1 MKAKGLMPVD
11 EALGRL
17 LDLAA
22 ASPIAD
28 IEELALA
35 RADGRVLGRDLFAR
49 IDSPPWANSAMD
61 GYAFRLA
68 DLDGRALRVSQ
79 TIFAGQAPAP
89 LEPGTCARIYTGAP
103 LPEGAD
109 CVQIQENCT
118 RPDDHHVL
126 IEGQPR
132 AGANVRPQADE
143 IAAGEPLLN
152 AGRILGPV
160 SLGVLASQ
168 GYASVPVVRRPRV
181 ALLSTGDELVPP
193 GQALAPGQIHDSNRT
208 VLRALLQR
216 LGCEVVELG
225 RVGDDPQAICT
236 ALAAGSASDLILS
249 SGGVSVGEADFI
261 GKLLREQGEVMLWKL
276 AIKPGKPFTF
286 GKLEATPFIGLP
298 GNPGSSLVTFLLLV
312 RPYLLRRMGVAAVQP
327 RRQPLPVGFDWPKA
341 GTRQE
346 YLRVRIEDGI
356 ARLLPGQSSG
366 TLLSATLADGLLE
379 IPAGRTF
386 EAGEWLNFLP
396 FDGLWGAANDA
407 R

>member
-1 MKAKGLMPVD
+1 MKGAALMPVD

-17 LDLAA
+17 LDLAQG
-22 ASPIAD
+22 SPIAD

-35 RADGRVLGRDLFAR
+35 LADGRVLARDLFAR
-49 IDSPPWANSAMD
+49 TDSPPWANSAMD

-68 DLDGRALRVSQ
+68 DLDGRALRISQ

-109 CVQIQENCT
+109 CVQIQENC
-118 RPDDHHVL
+118 RLLDDQRVL

-132 AGANVRPQADE
+132 AGANVRPRADE
-143 IAAGEPLLN
+143 IAAGEPLLE
-152 AGRILGPV
+152 AGRVLGPV

-168 GYASVPVVRRPRV
+168 GYERAPVVRRPRV
-181 ALLSTGDELVPP
+181 ALLSTGDELVAA
-193 GQALAPGQIHDSNRT
+193 GQALAPGQIYDSNRT
-208 VLRALLQR
+208 LLRALLQR

-225 RVGDDPQAICT
+225 RVGDDPEAIRA
-236 ALAAGSASDLILS
+236 ALAAGRANDLILS

-261 GKLLREQGEVMLWKL
+261 GQLLREQGEVLLWKL

-286 GKLEATPFIGLP
+286 GQLDATPFIGLP

-312 RPYLLRRMGVAAVQP
+312 RPYLLRRMGVAAVRP
-327 RRQPLPVGFDWPKA
+327 RRYPLPAGFDWPSA

-346 YLRVRIEDGI
+346 YLRVRIENGV

-366 TLLSATLADGLLE
+366 TLLSAAVADGLLE
-379 IPAGRTF
+379 VPAGRTF
-386 EAGEWLNFLP
+386 AAGEWLDFLP
-396 FDGLWGAANDA
+396 FDGLWGAANDV